1 MSPTMKLRQLI
12 GTLPSEPKDKARLRF
27 HQGWWRSFVLDEPQG
42 PHPLRRGESVC
53 NVVSGG
59 EHSLKNLIGDGARA
73 AVERTLLDRK
83 NQGKAAGLIDE
94 RRLYNNLLSS
104 QPLVFNFFGNLQQD
118 RRLAT
123 QLMSRL
129 VPGIDEVLDVR
140 FEYAPR
146 PWIDNSAFDVAL
158 VVKSRG
164 ETGLLGIECKF
175 TETFSPTVYDID
187 EYRDIAKDS
196 SAFGVDYETCIA
208 PRFNQLFRNQLIAER
223 LVQRGEY
230 AFRMTGLFCHESDTS
245 AIATGNAFKA
255 LLVDGA
261 ASFHVLTYARFLEEL
276 QQLPLSWDQRSS
288 SMMLWARY
296 CALELSEAA
305 YRSAE

>member
-1 MSPTMKLRQLI
+1 MKLRQHI
-12 GTLPSEPKDKARLRF
+12 GTLPTESKEKARLRF
-27 HQGWWRSFVLDEPQG
+27 HQGWWRAFVLGEPEG

-53 NVVSGG
+53 NVISGG
-59 EHSLKNLIGDGARA
+59 EASLKNLIGDGARA
-73 AVERTLLDRK
+73 AVESTLGERSA
-83 NQGKAAGLIDE
+83 QGKAAGLIDE

-118 RRLAT
+118 LSLAT
-123 QLMSRL
+123 RLMQRL

-140 FEYAPR
+140 FEFAPR

-158 VVKSRG
+158 VVKSQGR
-164 ETGLLGIECKF
+164 TGLLGLECKF
-175 TETFSPTVYDID
+175 TETFSPTVYDTC
-187 EYRDIAKDS
+187 EYRDIARS
-196 SAFGVDYETCIA
+196 CGAFRADYETCIA
-208 PRFNQLFRNQLIAER
+208 PRFNQLFRNQLIAEH

-230 AFRMTGLFCHESDTS
+230 SFRMTGLFCHEGDAS

-255 LLVDGA
+255 LLVDGPG
-261 ASFHVLTYARFLEEL
+261 SFQMLTYARFLEEA
-276 QQLPLSWDQRSS
+276 QQLPLSWDQRIR

-296 CALELSEAA
+296 CALELSEGA